1 MAATLRQSLGS
12 CSGPSDLRL
21 YLRLQL
27 LLCSHLSAAT
37 SGPTGLGCRS
47 SSSSSSSSSSASSLD
62 LHCSFFAAATLV
74 AVLPCSG
81 CAPTQSSVEQA
92 AAGPSYACGYV
103 LGYASV
109 DSCFA
114 AATSVQHLR
123 CSPARSRDLHG
134 SYFAAATSVRP
145 LRGSA
150 ALSLEPDCSYIAVP
164 LAEPVAM
171 PPAAPPSTATAL
183 QLHQCTA
190 GADWPGLMIS
200 TNMTFSSMTFVIML
214 RWLTPPTA
222 TAAAATH
229 CSGGRRLLPRDP
241 RHSRGRLGGIE
252 DLHHHDLQHRDL
264 RHHDAVADGGI
275 LRWLQSASSLD
286 LNCSYC
292 AATTPGHLEAVQR
305 VLGFFTVASSLVPL
319 AMPSAMP
326 PAVPPST
333 ATSWQWTS
341 RPTPPTP

>member
-1 MAATLRQSLGS
+1 MAAVSEFFGSQLQRLPLLHGGHFEAVTRQLLRPF
-12 CSGPSDLRL
+12 GPSAVPPSSATSLQPPQCSNFGADWARL
-21 YLRLQL
+21 PLIFIIVIVVFISEFSGSSLQL
-27 LLCSHLSAAT
+27 LRCRYF
-37 SGPTGLGCRS
+37 SGC
-47 SSSSSSSSSSASSLD
+47 
-62 LHCSFFAAATLV
+62 V
-74 AVLPCSG
+74 PCSG

-123 CSPARSRDLHG
+123 CSPARSWDLHG

-190 GADWPGLMIS
+190 GADWPGLMIL

-214 RWLTPPTA
+214 RWLKPPA
-222 TAAAATH
+222 AAAAAATH
-229 CSGGRRLLPRDP
+229 CSGDRRLLHHDP
-241 RHSRGRLGGIE
+241 RHRRDRLGRID
-252 DLHHHDLQHRDL
+252 DLHHHDL
-264 RHHDAVADGGI
+264 RHHDAVADGDM
-275 LRWLQSASSLD
+275 LRWL
-286 LNCSYC
+286 
-292 AATTPGHLEAVQR
+292 
-305 VLGFFTVASSLVPL
+305 
-319 AMPSAMP
+319 
-326 PAVPPST
+326 
-333 ATSWQWTS
+333 
-341 RPTPPTP
+341 